1 MPYCCV
7 PHCKSWSG
15 RKETGISFHEIPSDQ
30 ELREKWL
37 KVISRDNWTP
47 NSTSCYSTVC
57 SRHFVPSD
65 FKEGCTTRRLKKG
78 SVPSVFHEYPS
89 YLQPCKQTER
99 SDAAL
104 RKRAAAVLTGE
115 PARKRR
121 AVGGGAPHVFTD
133 LRDDQSCTSDALL
146 AEEVPNSSS
155 RTDQGFVPRT
165 ALVDRAVQVA
175 SRISLPTIERRKWR
189 RKERELRAQIERL
202 KGTVDKYKRELQ
214 KLKEDCYVPAFL
226 QVVEQASEN
235 ELAASILLE
244 QVKNFQ
250 KVKPTWSEVTVRHAV
265 VLRNL
270 SAKAYEHIRSSGLLR
285 LPCRSTLERF
295 LSSSRKEVGI
305 TDLIKQRLSAELASH
320 TSAQS
325 KTCSLIVDEMRVKQ
339 RLLYLKQRDAF
350 VGEVDYGDCL
360 PQKQPGKPEEPDGE
374 ITAQYLKDLYKMQ
387 QRSIVKPVR
396 FLTRKHVYPTSMEKM
411 NARRAVQVVSPPV
424 TAALKLLKEQAGHTC
439 DASFAHVGPTVVF
452 MDTMYRWFTLMDVSN
467 CTQHVHQNNPDCKQ
481 YESEDDERLGWLE
494 ASFLD
499 YLAEIK
505 RQSPAKNFLTKETY
519 EGLLI
524 TTISNVEKSAG
535 SNDQTDVR
543 AVLSGIEKAL
553 KTGIAC
559 TSSSSNVMT
568 AESSSCSSSALLH
581 RSARAAQ
588 NDGEAFPAGATTT
601 LRRVSTGGRRCSQRQ
616 MLLH

>member
-1 MPYCCV
+1 MHGQKFGCAPNAPQCHTAAYHTANHGAAGKK
-7 PHCKSWSG
+7 P
-15 RKETGISFHEIPSDQ
+15 EYFHEIPSDQ

-175 SRISLPTIERRKWR
+175 SRISLPTIERRNEGIRTHK
-189 RKERELRAQIERL
+189 ELRA
-202 KGTVDKYKRELQ
+202 T
-214 KLKEDCYVPAFL
+214 P
-226 QVVEQASEN
+226 
-235 ELAASILLE
+235 
-244 QVKNFQ
+244 
-250 KVKPTWSEVTVRHAV
+250 PTLSKHAGALPQFVTQRSRHQ
-265 VLRNL
+265 
-270 SAKAYEHIRSSGLLR
+270 
-285 LPCRSTLERF
+285 
-295 LSSSRKEVGI
+295 
-305 TDLIKQRLSAELASH
+305 DLIKQRLSAELASH

-452 MDTMYRWFTLMDVSN
+452 MDTMYRWFTLMD
-467 CTQHVHQNNPDCKQ
+467 NNPDCKQ